1 MPNPES
7 PSEVLFKLERLDPGS
22 PSSSEQID
30 GAAACGQQDYDES
43 INGEYDFPSAPV
55 GGASLTKCF
64 STKVIGDVMRFSV
77 LGGSLALALLV
88 SVVAGCGGGTPT
100 AEMSDVDPANLTKV
114 TFDVEGM
121 T

>member
-1 MPNPES
+1 
-7 PSEVLFKLERLDPGS
+7 
-22 PSSSEQID
+22 
-30 GAAACGQQDYDES
+30 
-43 INGEYDFPSAPV
+43 
-55 GGASLTKCF
+55 
-64 STKVIGDVMRFSV
+64 MRFSV